1 MVPQGNNYTVE
12 RFGRYVRTLEPGL
25 GLIIPFIDRIG
36 AKQNMMEQVLDI
48 PSQEVITRDNAM
60 VKVDGVTFFQI
71 VDAPRATYE
80 VRDLNNAITNL
91 VMTNIRTVM
100 GSLDLDNL
108 LSQRDEINLRLLNVV
123 DQATQPWGV
132 KMNRIEIKDIAPPR
146 DLVEAMGR
154 QMKAERD
161 KRAAILEAEGLRA
174 AAILKAEGEKQSVVL
189 EAEGRKEAAFR
200 DAEARERSAEAEA
213 KATEVVSVA
222 IAAGGVQAINY
233 FVANNYMK
241 ALEKPRRRAEPEGA
255 DAAARGDVLPRL
267 AVRHR
272 GDRQGGFRR
281 PAPGRAAPP
290 GQRSGIRPQR
300 LRRQSSA
307 AWNSSFPCSASGRG
321 SWRQAFSCCSNS
333 CRRACSSSG
342 LQSPPP
348 SPASPTLCW
357 TCPGRRNCCCSPSLG
372 GRGVRRPAILQ
383 GARHGARGQ
392 SLPQPAPDGLCRPHL
407 HAQEPIVDG
416 RGKLSIEDTVWE
428 IEGPDL
434 AAGTR
439 VKVTAVR
446 TCAWSSRRSEA
457 CVRPARC
464 AAGRGCG

>member
-1 MVPQGNNYTVE
+1 MVPQGYNYTVE
-12 RFGRYVRTLEPGL
+12 RFGKYVRTLEPGL

-213 KATEVVSVA
+213 KATEVVSIA

-233 FVANNYMK
+233 FVANNYIK
-241 ALEKPRRRAEPEGA
+241 ALESLATAPNQKVLMLPVEASSFIGSISGIAEIAKEAFGGQAPAAPRRRGSVPETG
-255 DAAARGDVLPRL
+255 
-267 AVRHR
+267 
-272 GDRQGGFRR
+272 
-281 PAPGRAAPP
+281 
-290 GQRSGIRPQR
+290 SGP
-300 LRRQSSA
+300 
-307 AWNSSFPCSASGRG
+307 
-321 SWRQAFSCCSNS
+321 
-333 CRRACSSSG
+333 
-342 LQSPPP
+342 
-348 SPASPTLCW
+348 
-357 TCPGRRNCCCSPSLG
+357 
-372 GRGVRRPAILQ
+372 
-383 GARHGARGQ
+383 
-392 SLPQPAPDGLCRPHL
+392 
-407 HAQEPIVDG
+407 
-416 RGKLSIEDTVWE
+416 
-428 IEGPDL
+428 
-434 AAGTR
+434 
-439 VKVTAVR
+439 
-446 TCAWSSRRSEA
+446 
-457 CVRPARC
+457 
-464 AAGRGCG
+464 

>member
-1 MVPQGNNYTVE
+1 VPQGYNYTVE
-12 RFGRYVRTLEPGL
+12 RFGKYVRTLEPGL

-60 VKVDGVTFFQI
+60 VRVDGVTFFQI

-233 FVANNYMK
+233 FVANNYIK
-241 ALEKPRRRAEPEGA
+241 ALESLAAAPNQKVLMLPIEASSFLGSISGIAEIAKEAFGGQAPAAPRRRGSVPEAG
-255 DAAARGDVLPRL
+255 
-267 AVRHR
+267 
-272 GDRQGGFRR
+272 
-281 PAPGRAAPP
+281 
-290 GQRSGIRPQR
+290 
-300 LRRQSSA
+300 
-307 AWNSSFPCSASGRG
+307 
-321 SWRQAFSCCSNS
+321 
-333 CRRACSSSG
+333 
-342 LQSPPP
+342 
-348 SPASPTLCW
+348 
-357 TCPGRRNCCCSPSLG
+357 
-372 GRGVRRPAILQ
+372 
-383 GARHGARGQ
+383 
-392 SLPQPAPDGLCRPHL
+392 
-407 HAQEPIVDG
+407 
-416 RGKLSIEDTVWE
+416 
-428 IEGPDL
+428 
-434 AAGTR
+434 AGT
-439 VKVTAVR
+439 
-446 TCAWSSRRSEA
+446 
-457 CVRPARC
+457 
-464 AAGRGCG
+464 